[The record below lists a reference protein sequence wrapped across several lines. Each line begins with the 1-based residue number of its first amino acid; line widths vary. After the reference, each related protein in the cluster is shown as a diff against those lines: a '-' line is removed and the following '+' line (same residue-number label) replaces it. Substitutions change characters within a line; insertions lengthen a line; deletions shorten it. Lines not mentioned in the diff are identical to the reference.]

1 MSNTSKTKS
10 YKTFS
15 GIGYAAVGLSLV
27 GLICMQVINGLTSLG
42 NYLVGFDSGNYGNAK
57 PPFPAET
64 SNWVLVPYLLGVVM
78 LAYGTLKNDSFKIQA
93 STEVKSD
100 VRTLRIKGSKLKVSM
115 ISAFVL
121 IPLGLQ
127 LSIPA
132 LSILMFLASLVLVLL
147 LASNQ
152 RELKSKQ

>member
-27 GLICMQVINGLTSLG
+27 VLIFMQVINGLTSLG
-42 NYLVGFDSGNYGNAK
+42 NYLVGFDSGNHGHAK

-115 ISAFVL
+115 TSAFAL

-132 LSILMFLASLVLVLL
+132 LSILMFLASLMLVLL